1 MGAISKSVSY
11 CRMIGMYGDTDLNY
25 RMYNGDQWY
34 GLKVKGVEKVQYNFI
49 KPIVRYK
56 TGVILSNL
64 YAINYSSE
72 NIENKK
78 FRKEATKICE
88 MLNKGI
94 DHMGT

>member
-1 MGAISKSVSY
+1 
-11 CRMIGMYGDTDLNY
+11 MIGMYGDTDLNY

-72 NIENKK
+72 NIE
-78 FRKEATKICE
+78 RSHEDMRDVE
-88 MLNKGI
+88 QKGI